1 METTM
6 TENHKKPLA
15 VNRRRFLGMMGAGC
29 MASILP
35 GWAHAVSTQDS
46 AKPLVIRIGA
56 DISILDP
63 ARIFQIENQ
72 SVAANI
78 YNGLVKYDAGTNHTV
93 TDLAVSWEVSPDARN
108 YTLKLRAGVKWHQD
122 FGDFSSEQVKFS
134 LDGVFY

>member
-6 TENHKKPLA
+6 TENHKNPLA
-15 VNRRRFLGMMGAGC
+15 GNRRRFLGMMGAGG

-72 SVAANI
+72 SVAENI
-78 YNGLVKYDAGTNHTV
+78 YNGLVKYDAGTNNIV
-93 TDLAVSWEVSPDARN
+93 RDLAVSWEVSPHPRIS
-108 YTLKLRAGVKWHQD
+108 TFQRREGLKWQRDLGAG
-122 FGDFSSEQVKFS
+122 SEK
-134 LDGVFY
+134 